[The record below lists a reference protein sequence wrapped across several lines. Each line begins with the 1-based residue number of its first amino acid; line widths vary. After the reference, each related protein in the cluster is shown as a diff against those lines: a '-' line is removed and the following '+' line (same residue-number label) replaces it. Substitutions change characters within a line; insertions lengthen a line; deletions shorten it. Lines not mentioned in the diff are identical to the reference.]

1 MRNLLSRYLREL
13 PRVPED
19 GGGGGAGTGQ
29 GGDGA
34 GAGAGGGN
42 GSAAAAP
49 ADGGEGNAGGDGGDG
64 NGAAGDGGE
73 GQKPAAAWN
82 PAWPEGFPEQLRGQD
97 ADETLAKVNKA
108 LRGYREKDSNR
119 DIPKDAKEY
128 LSLDG
133 LKDFEVAE
141 DLKPHFEQLGS
152 DPVFE
157 PMASKAKELGIERAA
172 FLNLWQTGMQTLS
185 QAGLLEPPVDPKAE
199 RAALLPDE
207 AKDLPPAE
215 QDKQIDKRMQDNLDF
230 IDLMVENRGLDKKAA
245 EYVQLML
252 ADRAPGHQFF
262 EWMRGQFGT
271 RSGGPGAHGHGGGE
285 GITHSQLKE
294 RQADARN
301 NPNSAKFDKAFA
313 EETSRL
319 YREFQERGG
328 TFEN

>member
-49 ADGGEGNAGGDGGDG
+49 ADGGEGNAGGNGGDG

-73 GQKPAAAWN
+73 GQQPAAAWN

-97 ADETLAKVNKA
+97 ANETLAKVNKA
-108 LRGYREKDSNR
+108 IAGYREKDANR
-119 DIPKDAKEY
+119 DIPKDPKDY
-128 LSLDG
+128 LSTEG
-133 LKDFEVAE
+133 VKNFELAE

-157 PMASKAKELGIERAA
+157 PMAAKAKEFGIERGA
-172 FLNLWQTGMQTLS
+172 FLNLWQTGMQSLS

-199 RAALLPDE
+199 RAALVPDE

-215 QDKQIDKRMQDNLDF
+215 QDKAIDKRMQDNLDF
-230 IDLMVENRGLDKKAA
+230 VDLMVTNRGLDKEAA
-245 EYVQLML
+245 EYAQLML
-252 ADRAPGHQFF
+252 ADRAHGHKFL
-262 EWMRGQFGT
+262 EWVRGQFG
-271 RSGGPGAHGHGGGE
+271 GNANGPGAHGGGGGGASRE
-285 GITHSQLKE
+285 QL
-294 RQADARN
+294 QAEMKALDAKRGT
-301 NPNSAKFDKAFA
+301 PEFDQSAYDALDEKYRKAFG
-313 EETSRL
+313 S
-319 YREFQERGG
+319 
-328 TFEN
+328 N